1 MLTILRDALVY
12 APAPLGRCDVLIG
25 GGQIV
30 AIGEPGAA
38 LPALPAALAD
48 EVDVAGARLIPG
60 LIDGHVHVTGGGGEA
75 GFASRV
81 APITLVELTLAGI
94 TTVVGLLGTD
104 GTTRTVADL
113 VARTLGLRADG
124 LSAWCYT
131 GSYQCPPHTL
141 TGTVRGDIVFV
152 DPIVGVGELAISDH
166 RSSQPTFDEL
176 VRVAADCHVAGLTSG
191 KAGHVHLHLGDGD
204 RGLALVRR
212 AVTETELPARVFQ
225 PTHVNRNR
233 RLFDEALALATAH
246 GVPID
251 VTAFP
256 ADDDGVD
263 AADAIARGLA
273 TPGFPAARLTCSSD
287 GAGCLP
293 VFDRDGALVE
303 MDVGRPATLLATL
316 AALLA
321 DGHPL
326 ERVLPVFTANVAGQL
341 RLPGKGR
348 IAVGAD
354 ADLVVLDERAGARD
368 VMARGRWLVRGGRPT
383 AVGLVE
389 GRPAAAMA
397 VAR

>member
-1 MLTILRDALVY
+1 MLRNALVF
-12 APAPLGRCDVLIG
+12 APAPLGLCDLVIG
-25 GGQIV
+25 GGQIL
-30 AIGEPGAA
+30 AMGAA
-38 LPALPAALAD
+38 LPPLPSALAV
-48 EVDVAGARLIPG
+48 EVDLAGARIIPG

-81 APITLVELTLAGI
+81 APVVLSDLTRAGI

-124 LSAWCYT
+124 MSAWCYT

-141 TGTVRGDIVFV
+141 TGTVRGDLVFV

-176 VRVAADCHVAGLTSG
+176 IRVAADCHVAGLTTG
-191 KAGHVHLHLGDGD
+191 KAGHVHLHLGDGG
-204 RGLALVRR
+204 RGLAMVRR
-212 AVTETELPARVFQ
+212 AVIETELPARVFQ

-233 RLFDEALALATAH
+233 RLFDEAVALATAH

-263 AADAIARGLA
+263 APTAIARCLA
-273 TPGFPAARLTCSSD
+273 APGFPVERLTCSSD

-293 VFDRDGALVE
+293 VFDRDGQLVA

-321 DGHPL
+321 DGQPL
-326 ERVLPVFTANVAGQL
+326 ERVLPVFTANVARQL
-341 RLPGKGR
+341 RLGGKGQL
-348 IAVGAD
+348 AVGAD
-354 ADLVVLDERAGARD
+354 ADLVVLDDAGSAHD
-368 VMARGRWLVRGGRPT
+368 VMARGRWMVQAGVATVR
-383 AVGLVE
+383 GLVE
-389 GRPAAAMA
+389 PGA
-397 VAR
+397 VRA